1 MCWEGLCSDGPCY
14 EHMNEKGIVAL
25 VSTDQC
31 RDEEEE
37 DEDGPSEIVNVSCF
51 LCRSYGKIDDVLTW
65 YRFQPGATASRVSWL
80 VQLREVAAERREK
93 KTGNKL
99 HLVHF
104 LKKNLLLIHKPFL
117 NFTIF
122 ERSPLS
128 SFLSFL
134 IVYLHKLFD
143 SFLQHWRNV
152 HHF

>member
-1 MCWEGLCSDGPCY
+1 MD
-14 EHMNEKGIVAL
+14 EKGIVAL
-25 VSTDQC
+25 VSTDQG

-37 DEDGPSEIVNVSCF
+37 DEDEPSEIVNVSCF

-80 VQLREVAAERREK
+80 LQLREVAAERREK

-99 HLVHF
+99 HLVLF
-104 LKKNLLLIHKPFL
+104 LKKNLLLIHLLLRRLALL

-128 SFLSFL
+128 SFLSFF